1 MAISLSYI
9 TNPSPYQQEGGFSG
23 HPMSEFSPARAPLMR
38 LLTTPRGA
46 RSGSRSQDI
55 ALEPTPV
62 LQRTEQPAGG
72 WKVCRYQMA
81 GYYSARTRVCTTY
94 TTLESVCVQ
103 VRPTREREREVETPC
118 LQTAHMTI

>member
-1 MAISLSYI
+1 VCHLLNRCYSRSHA
-9 TNPSPYQQEGGFSG
+9 TRGGG
-23 HPMSEFSPARAPLMR
+23 AGGAHAG
-38 LLTTPRGA
+38 GA
-46 RSGSRSQDI
+46 RSRSQDI